1 MRTLKRKVVFRASS
15 PWLTSGDSGASIL
28 LKDRDVVVCGA
39 VRTAV
44 GRLGGSL
51 KDVPVQDLAAQV
63 VSEVLTRTGVPGE
76 AVDLVVLGNSRQTTE
91 AANLARVALLKA
103 GLPEK
108 TAGYTVHLHCASA
121 LQAIISACQAIE
133 TGDAGV
139 VAAGGAESLSR
150 SPFYLKKARYG
161 YGNGNAELVDSL
173 TEAGPGAVPPEIYGY
188 LPMGLTAE
196 NVAGKYGISRERQ
209 DGFALESQER
219 AARAIAGGRFAG
231 QITPVAVS
239 GGKGQ
244 TALFEV
250 DEFPRETSL
259 EKLAALK
266 PAFKKGGSVTAGNSC
281 GQNDAASVVLLMTA
295 ARARE
300 LGLKPLA
307 RVVSRAVVGL
317 SPVYMGMGPVP
328 ATRLALERAGL
339 SLSDIDLV
347 ELNEAFASQSLA
359 VIDELGLDQARTN
372 IYGGAIALGH
382 PVGATGAI
390 ILTKLLYALA
400 DRDKRLGLATLCIG
414 GGQGLA
420 IIVERVSS

>member
-1 MRTLKRKVVFRASS
+1 MQDK
-15 PWLTSGDSGASIL
+15 
-28 LKDRDVVVCGA
+28 DVVIAGA

-51 KDVPVQDLAAQV
+51 RDVPVQDLASHVIA
-63 VSEVLTRTGVPGE
+63 ELLARTGTAGE
-76 AVDLVVLGNSRQTTE
+76 DVDLVVMGNSRQTTE

-103 GLPEK
+103 GLPE
-108 TAGYTVHLHCASA
+108 AVPAYTVHLHCASA
-121 LQAIISACQAIE
+121 LQAIISGCQAIE
-133 TGDAGV
+133 TGDARV
-139 VAAGGAESLSR
+139 VVAGGAENLSR

-188 LPMGLTAE
+188 LPMGVTAE
-196 NVAGKYGISRERQ
+196 NVAQKYGIARERQ
-209 DGFALESQER
+209 DAFALESQQR
-219 AARAIAGGRFAG
+219 AARAIREGRFAS
-231 QITPVAVS
+231 QITPVTVPK
-239 GGKGQ
+239 GKKE
-244 TALFEV
+244 TATFAV

-259 EKLAALK
+259 EKLAALP
-266 PAFKKGGSVTAGNSC
+266 PAFVKGGTVTAGNSC
-281 GQNDAASVVLLMTA
+281 GQNDAASVVLLTTA

-300 LGLKPLA
+300 LGLQPLA

-328 ATRLALERAGL
+328 ATRLALEKAGL
-339 SLSDIDLV
+339 KLSDIELV

-359 VIDELGLDQARTN
+359 VIDELGLDTERTN

-382 PVGATGAI
+382 PVGATGAV
-390 ILTKLLYALA
+390 ILTKLLHAMA
-400 DRDKRLGLATLCIG
+400 DRGKQLGLATLCIG

-420 IIVERVSS
+420 IIVERV